1 MTEEQ
6 ASQIL
11 IELKELNKNYSQE
24 LKRQSEE
31 RTIIEEQKLQQQ
43 KLDQQEKDRI
53 SKEKTL
59 EQDSE
64 NKFRSDVLQK
74 IEGLKIKSE
83 LEVKDTSMIELTD
96 KMNQNLEKIIQIN
109 STPDVKQETISNVS
123 DLSVILVVWVI
134 LPAAII
140 YKLFVAWWERYF

>member
-24 LKRQSEE
+24 LKRQSED

-59 EQDSE
+59 EQDAE

-134 LPAAII
+134 LPVAII